1 MGQGSAGPFAAQ
13 CPYVGYPGKEKLYE
27 DFGEMLFTHFGVSG
41 PLVLSAS
48 GCIPAKAFDQ
58 ELSMTIDLK
67 PALDVEQLDHRIL
80 REFDEMKISSL
91 KILWGICSRQ
101 K

>member
-1 MGQGSAGPFAAQ
+1 
-13 CPYVGYPGKEKLYE
+13 
-27 DFGEMLFTHFGVSG
+27 
-41 PLVLSAS
+41 
-48 GCIPAKAFDQ
+48 
-58 ELSMTIDLK
+58 MTIDLK

-91 KILWGICSRQ
+91 KILLGICSRQ

>member
-1 MGQGSAGPFAAQ
+1 
-13 CPYVGYPGKEKLYE
+13 
-27 DFGEMLFTHFGVSG
+27 MLFTHFGVSG

-80 REFDEMKISSL
+80 REFDEMKKISSL